1 MLLETIKD
9 YIIGEFKVI
18 AGAPAS
24 FVLAVLAVGALMWAG
39 ISWAKNA
46 IIDQLNGQIQLQDRQ
61 LADYKEKLNGAT
73 PSEAKARIDSLES
86 RLARLEPRRLSIEQR
101 NIIASYVTVPPGVN
115 YMISTQLEMACGD
128 CRKYL
133 EDFQDILH
141 NAHWNIVPISL
152 SNATAASPKGI
163 AILTPDTDHPLPEAS
178 ALMTAL
184 TAAKIDFD
192 LKTGS
197 YPARDQFGKVTSF
210 AAILITQKDVP

>member
-1 MLLETIKD
+1 LIW
-9 YIIGEFKVI
+9 
-18 AGAPAS
+18 
-24 FVLAVLAVGALMWAG
+24 VGL
-39 ISWAKNA
+39 SWAKNS

-73 PSEAKARIDSLES
+73 PSEAKARIDSLE
-86 RLARLEPRRLSIEQR
+86 ARLSRIEPRRLLSEQR
-101 NIIASYVTVPPGVN
+101 NIVASFVTVPYGNN
-115 YMISTQLEMACGD
+115 YIISAQSEMACGD

-133 EDFQDILH
+133 EDFQEILH

-163 AILTPDTDHPLPEAS
+163 AILTPDTYHPLPEAS

-184 TAAKIDFD
+184 LAAKIDFD

-197 YPARDQFGKVTSF
+197 YPARDQFGRVASVAAQKV
-210 AAILITQKDVP
+210 VP